1 MTKRHITVVGLG
13 PGNIDQL
20 SLAAWQALK
29 QASRLVLRTVNHPT
43 ATQLAQHN
51 IDFHTF
57 DDIYE
62 TKETFAE
69 VYNEIV
75 SSLLAMADDE
85 PLTYAVPGHPL
96 VGEAT
101 VQLLLE
107 QERQHNVELSI
118 VPSMSALDAIF
129 LAAKLDPIHG
139 LQIMDAT
146 HFQLSHYNP
155 LQPALFMQVYNQL
168 TASHLKL
175 ELLNVLDAKTPV
187 VMVQAAG
194 LPSQERVVSMPL
206 YKMDRVG
213 WIDHLT
219 SLYVPQPETSLK
231 PAVHSLD
238 PLVNVMQR
246 LLDDDGCPW
255 DRQQTHLSLTRYL
268 IEETCEVIDA
278 IENGDVAGL
287 QEELGDVLLQIV
299 FHAEL
304 ARRENAFNIDDVV
317 STITEKMIRRHPHV
331 FSDTIAADATTVL
344 RNWEQIKQME
354 KGQKGQA
361 TTYSNKM
368 AALPRLLP
376 ALMQATTVQ
385 RRAAEVGFE
394 WADITGA
401 ISKVHEEIAE
411 LEAAHASKDN
421 KAMRMELGDV
431 LFALVNVS
439 RYLHIDAEEAL
450 RATNRK
456 FIQRFRYIEEAA
468 IASGRKLTEMSL
480 DEMDHWWNEA
490 KLKEQHNTTPANQ
503 GE

>member
-1 MTKRHITVVGLG
+1 MAKRHITVVGLG

-29 QASRLVLRTVNHPT
+29 QASRLVLRTANHPT

-62 TKETFAE
+62 TKQTFTE
-69 VYNEIV
+69 VYKEIV
-75 SSLLAMADDE
+75 RSLLIMANDE
-85 PLTYAVPGHPL
+85 PLTYATPGHPL

-155 LQPALFMQVYNQL
+155 QQPALFMQVYNQL
-168 TASHLKL
+168 SASHLKL
-175 ELLNVLDAKTPV
+175 ELLNVLDAQTPV

-194 LPSQERVVSMPL
+194 LPNQERVVSMPL
-206 YKMDRVG
+206 YKIDRVQ

-219 SLYVPQPETSLK
+219 SLYVPQSETSIK
-231 PAVHSLD
+231 PTVHSLD
-238 PLVNVMQR
+238 PLANVMQR

-278 IENGDVAGL
+278 IENGDMAGL

-304 ARRENAFNIDDVV
+304 ARRENAFNIDNVV
-317 STITEKMIRRHPHV
+317 SIITEKMIRRHPHV
-331 FSDTIAADATTVL
+331 FSDTIATDATTVL
-344 RNWEQIKQME
+344 RNWEQIKQTE
-354 KGQKGQA
+354 KGHA
-361 TTYSNKM
+361 TTESGKM

-385 RRAAEVGFE
+385 KRAAEVGFE

-401 ISKVHEEIAE
+401 INKVHEEIAE
-411 LEAAHASKDN
+411 LEAAYASKDSE
-421 KAMRMELGDV
+421 AMRMELGDV

-439 RYLHIDAEEAL
+439 RYLHVDAEEAL

-456 FIQRFRYIEEAA
+456 FIQRFRHIEEAA
-468 IASGRKLTEMSL
+468 IANGRKLTEMSL
-480 DEMDHWWNEA
+480 EEMDHWWNEA
-490 KLKEQHNTTPANQ
+490 KLKEQHNTTLANQ